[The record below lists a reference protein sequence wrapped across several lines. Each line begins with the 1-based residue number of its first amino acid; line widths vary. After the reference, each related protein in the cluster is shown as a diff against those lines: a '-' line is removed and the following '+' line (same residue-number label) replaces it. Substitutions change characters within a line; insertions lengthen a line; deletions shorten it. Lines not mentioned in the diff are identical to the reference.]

1 MFSKIP
7 RHEIAIVIRLFLF
20 CLLAGSSYTLAKTAA
35 DSLFLS
41 RIGAGSLPAEFL
53 AAGVATAL
61 FATLWVRAAKSV
73 SIGRLLRATAAILAV
88 FYITAWVMLP
98 MMDHSFSLLSVIYV
112 LAEIKGCLYAIV
124 AISAMN
130 ETLGRNSSR
139 QSWATILLGFSLAAI
154 TVGATIGFE
163 STLWDADNWLLVAG
177 ILDLL
182 AILTGV
188 GLKSADAKRKA
199 QRVKSAHRLTGEAG
213 GKKGLPS
220 TAAPFDPATADQSNE
235 REARGDQSGH
245 GSHGSHGDQSDQ
257 SDHNDEDAEPLGARI
272 AKQSLPLT
280 KYADAEA
287 FAMWFSVLIAAKV
300 MVLTLVAFNWK
311 VSVNE
316 YLGSSERLLAS
327 YFGWFYAMAG
337 LGTLLVQFFV
347 TARLLSNKS
356 VVVPILVLPAALLLL
371 NVLFISG
378 SGLGMSL
385 AFTFYI
391 TTGAKAMDAWRRSTH
406 DTAIH
411 LLYTSIEKRKRRG
424 LIGHNHGLIKPG
436 SEIAAGLVLVTSSVW
451 FQQTALLAASVIWI
465 FATLA
470 ITGLLRRLKKA
481 AGKKKRPT

>member
-41 RIGAGSLPAEFL
+41 RIGVDSLPAEFL

-61 FATLWVRAAKSV
+61 FATLWVRAAKRI
-73 SIGRLLRATAAILAV
+73 SIGRLLRATAAILGV

-139 QSWATILLGFSLAAI
+139 QSWATILLGFSIAAI
-154 TVGATIGFE
+154 TVGTAIGFE

-177 ILDLL
+177 VLDLL

-188 GLKSADAKRKA
+188 GLKSANAKFE
-199 QRVKSAHRLTGEAG
+199 S
-213 GKKGLPS
+213 KKGNPAAESATGTVTDENNQSPIATHQS
-220 TAAPFDPATADQSNE
+220 TDDAADAT
-235 REARGDQSGH
+235 
-245 GSHGSHGDQSDQ
+245 
-257 SDHNDEDAEPLGARI
+257 EPLQAQI

-280 KYADAEA
+280 KYADAER
-287 FAMWFSVLIAAKV
+287 FALWFSVLIAAKV

-311 VSVNE
+311 VSVNN
-316 YLGSSERLLAS
+316 YLGSSERLLAAF
-327 YFGWFYAMAG
+327 FGWFYAMAG

-356 VVVPILVLPAALLLL
+356 VVFPILVLPTALLLL
-371 NVLFISG
+371 NVLFVSG
-378 SGLGMSL
+378 VGLGVSM

-391 TTGAKAMDAWRRSTH
+391 TTSAKAMDAWRRSTH

-451 FQQTALLAASVIWI
+451 FQQTALMTASFVWVA
-465 FATLA
+465 ATLA
-470 ITGLLRRLKKA
+470 ITGLLKRRRKPRSA
-481 AGKKKRPT
+481 DPHS